1 MGVEECHNE
10 EVEEL
15 CAPVNCRFV
24 NLTID
29 CKEEKET
36 TWVSLNRRECSM
48 CKNECKTILTDNC
61 DTDPLNKTW
70 KKYCVKGKNALNETA
85 NNENLFRVIDELP
98 RRQDT
103 SAKRKILVET
113 DETKK
118 KLAYEK
124 VNEILDKEQTILAE
138 ELSLIKRI
146 KEIPT
151 NLNLNIRYNTIS
163 GNRNHTPSTLSP
175 KDPILHLIDTQI
187 FDDENN
193 FSNQV
198 EKPVTKGENKPLI
211 KNLST
216 TTTIRLKP
224 NLEKKSK
231 ENKLWSERNILEKQK
246 LSAADFLRLCF
257 TSGVGCDFNKN
268 FAEEED
274 LTTEPNTT
282 PLSTTS
288 QNTVYST
295 TENTNKNLNKLL
307 ERVRRCF
314 FSRICNDSSE
324 EISAA
329 IPIIRQPRV
338 ISAATKSPPQ
348 REETKTRDDD
358 IRSQIQARAKACFF
372 HGQCS

>member
-36 TWVSLNRRECSM
+36 TWVSLNRRECSV

-70 KKYCVKGKNALNETA
+70 RKYCVKGKSALNETT

-138 ELSLIKRI
+138 ELSLIKKI

-175 KDPILHLIDTQI
+175 KDPILHFIDTQI

-211 KNLST
+211 KNLSI
-216 TTTIRLKP
+216 TTTIR
-224 NLEKKSK
+224 
-231 ENKLWSERNILEKQK
+231 QK
-246 LSAADFLRLCF
+246 LSASDFLRLCF
-257 TSGVGCDFNKN
+257 TSG
-268 FAEEED
+268 
-274 LTTEPNTT
+274 
-282 PLSTTS
+282 
-288 QNTVYST
+288 
-295 TENTNKNLNKLL
+295 
-307 ERVRRCF
+307 
-314 FSRICNDSSE
+314 
-324 EISAA
+324 
-329 IPIIRQPRV
+329 
-338 ISAATKSPPQ
+338 
-348 REETKTRDDD
+348 
-358 IRSQIQARAKACFF
+358 
-372 HGQCS
+372 